1 MKTSY
6 AGPAT
11 GVGAV
16 SSWDGNNDV
25 GAGSMT
31 ITESQPDSLVRFRL
45 DFLKPFK
52 DTCTSDFTFK
62 PAGNQTVVT
71 WSMDGKKQYVS
82 KVMCLFLNMDKM
94 VGGQFETG
102 LADLKK
108 TVEAAGR
115 K

>member
-1 MKTSY
+1 
-6 AGPAT
+6 
-11 GVGAV
+11 
-16 SSWDGNNDV
+16 
-25 GAGSMT
+25 
-31 ITESQPDSLVRFRL
+31 
-45 DFLKPFK
+45 
-52 DTCTSDFTFK
+52 
-62 PAGNQTVVT
+62 VT